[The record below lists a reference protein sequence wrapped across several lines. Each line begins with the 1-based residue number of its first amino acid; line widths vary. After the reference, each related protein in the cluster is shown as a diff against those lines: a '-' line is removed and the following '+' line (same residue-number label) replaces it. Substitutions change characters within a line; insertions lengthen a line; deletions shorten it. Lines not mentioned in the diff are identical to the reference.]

1 MLSGQHPG
9 QYLCLLD
16 RDPQLST
23 ADIWAPQAASALGAA
38 LSMGR
43 GSAASLA
50 SAHHMPTAYTP
61 SCDQQKNLQTL
72 LNVPW
77 CDIHLPLE
85 QLILVIPS
93 R

>member
-23 ADIWAPQAASALGAA
+23 ADIWALQAASALGAA

-50 SAHHMPTAYTP
+50 SAHHTPTAYTP

-77 CDIHLPLE
+77 YDIHPPLE